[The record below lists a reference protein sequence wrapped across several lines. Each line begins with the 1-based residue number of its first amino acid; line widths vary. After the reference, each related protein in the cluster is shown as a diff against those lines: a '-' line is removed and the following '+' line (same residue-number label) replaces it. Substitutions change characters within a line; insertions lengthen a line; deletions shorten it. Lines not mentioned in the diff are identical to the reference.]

1 MRQAEWLLYSTVYSL
16 DVRSF
21 QDSDADGLG
30 DLQGLISRLDYLQ
43 DLGVDCVWLAPFFT
57 SKEYDGGYDVMDY
70 YRIDPTV
77 GTMEDFM
84 VLIQEAGKRQQRIV
98 LDLVVNHTSIHHP
111 WFQRAIQDPDS
122 IFYDYYIWKKERP
135 RNHRANVMFPTVED
149 SNWAHEAQVDAYYYH
164 TFYHHQADLNM
175 SNPLV
180 QQEILR
186 IMDYWMG
193 TGIAGFRVDAVP
205 RILKPKGGKRI
216 EGDPYELLNVWRNKV
231 QSHDPAGVLLGEADV
246 DPQHYPQFLNDGK
259 LTALFNFYVNNYTF
273 LAFAREQA
281 APLEQALRE
290 LPVNHE
296 EYYLTF
302 LRNHDELDLGMLK
315 DEERGEVFQ
324 AFAPSESMRI
334 YNRGIRRR
342 MPPMFENDPNRTRM
356 AMSLLFSLPGTPV
369 LRYGEEIGM
378 GDDLNLP
385 ERRSVRTVMQ
395 WSSAP
400 NAGFSNVTPQALKY
414 ALIREGEYG
423 YPKVHVADQ
432 QGNKSSFW
440 HLVKD
445 LIAIRQQWIAWFAQG
460 NFAVLP
466 TEDVSIISYSYQHQ
480 GAWLVVG
487 INLAGRKV
495 DFDLASPLP
504 EGAVLSVVATPEK
517 TVATLQKDR
526 IKVTLPRYGY
536 IWMMI
541 ERRDA

>member
-1 MRQAEWLLYSTVYSL
+1 MGARGSGGRLLLPYFLSS
-16 DVRSF
+16 S
-21 QDSDADGLG
+21 SG
-30 DLQGLISRLDYLQ
+30 S
-43 DLGVDCVWLAPFFT
+43 
-57 SKEYDGGYDVMDY
+57 EY
-70 YRIDPTV
+70 
-77 GTMEDFM
+77 
-84 VLIQEAGKRQQRIV
+84 
-98 LDLVVNHTSIHHP
+98 
-111 WFQRAIQDPDS
+111 
-122 IFYDYYIWKKERP
+122 
-135 RNHRANVMFPTVED
+135 
-149 SNWAHEAQVDAYYYH
+149 
-164 TFYHHQADLNM
+164 
-175 SNPLV
+175 
-180 QQEILR
+180 
-186 IMDYWMG
+186 
-193 TGIAGFRVDAVP
+193 
-205 RILKPKGGKRI
+205 
-216 EGDPYELLNVWRNKV
+216 V

-315 DEERGEVFQ
+315 DEEREEVFQ

-334 YNRGIRRR
+334 YDRGIRRR

-369 LRYGEEIGM
+369 LRYG
-378 GDDLNLP
+378 
-385 ERRSVRTVMQ
+385 
-395 WSSAP
+395 A
-400 NAGFSNVTPQALKY
+400 
-414 ALIREGEYG
+414 
-423 YPKVHVADQ
+423 
-432 QGNKSSFW
+432 
-440 HLVKD
+440 
-445 LIAIRQQWIAWFAQG
+445 
-460 NFAVLP
+460 
-466 TEDVSIISYSYQHQ
+466 IISYSYQHQ